1 MAGVHRELWLRWD
14 VSPVVTGKVPDAQ
27 GVRLET
33 NPPSA
38 SARKQD
44 PGADPV
50 KSPHTNRT
58 VVVRRSRRNRLQKLY
73 LTELPALVL
82 L

>member
-44 PGADPV
+44 RSCSTVNPILQTPEVQGPLETLACFRI
-50 KSPHTNRT
+50 HTCVT
-58 VVVRRSRRNRLQKLY
+58 CSQGL
-73 LTELPALVL
+73 
-82 L
+82 